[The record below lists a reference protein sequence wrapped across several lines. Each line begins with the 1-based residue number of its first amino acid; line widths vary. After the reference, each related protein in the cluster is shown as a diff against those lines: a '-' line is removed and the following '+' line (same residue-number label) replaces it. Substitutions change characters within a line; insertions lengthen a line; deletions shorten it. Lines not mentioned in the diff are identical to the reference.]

1 MKKIFYTLCALS
13 LLLISCSKDD
23 TTVATAPENT
33 TTNILPKKIIEERVT
48 GILTYDGNK
57 LLAVTY
63 PYKKT
68 VFTYTGDLVTKIIS
82 YSNNATSQITDY
94 TYDNGKLKIIDLNEI
109 DSPSTNKTVLTYN
122 TDGTITYIRTA
133 KNKQTGIETP
143 EHSEKETFLNGNIVK
158 KEITAGTHNSFI
170 YTYEYDTKNNATKNI
185 LGFNK
190 LLDAEMSNANNLVK
204 ETTVQIGSTQTTR
217 TTTNQYLY
225 NAQDYPIAQKKYD
238 ETNVLKRTTTFEY

>member
-33 TTNILPKKIIEERVT
+33 TTNILPKKIIEEGVT

-57 LLAVTY
+57 LLTVTY

-143 EHSEKETFLNGNIVK
+143 EHSKKETFLTG
-158 KEITAGTHNSFI
+158 
-170 YTYEYDTKNNATKNI
+170 I
-185 LGFNK
+185 L
-190 LLDAEMSNANNLVK
+190 
-204 ETTVQIGSTQTTR
+204 
-217 TTTNQYLY
+217 
-225 NAQDYPIAQKKYD
+225 
-238 ETNVLKRTTTFEY
+238 